1 MKLTNENMK
10 KILLLITFTVAL
22 ILFVIRLDFIIS
34 SLGLIVSVFRPFIIG
49 GIIAFILNVPMIAIE
64 NKLFGGRPL
73 PQKKKTRARIIS
85 LLLSILLVIAIL
97 VLAVLWV
104 VPELG
109 RSLYNFASSLKYVAP
124 DFINWLNTV
133 SEGNKNLNDFISSL
147 SLNFDEIFQRLEN
160 MLEESAMDILS
171 SGVNIVSSVAG
182 AVFSTIIGIVFACY
196 VLSQKENLNRQI
208 KKVLT
213 AVFPREINDK
223 ITKILRM
230 TYEAFYN
237 FLSGQCIE
245 GLITGLMFFI
255 VLTILNYPY
264 AAVIAVV
271 VGFSTL
277 IPVFGAIIG
286 TVIGAVFILTVNP
299 IKVISYLIITI
310 ILQQIEGNII
320 YPHVV
325 GSSLGLPSV
334 WVLVAVTVGGSLFGI
349 AGMILFIPITAV
361 FYQLFREWINN
372 RINEKG
378 EALPENYDR

>member
-64 NKLFGGRPL
+64 NKLFGGRTL
-73 PQKKKTRARIIS
+73 TQKKKPRARIIS

-133 SEGNKNLNDFISSL
+133 SEGNKNLNDFISSI
-147 SLNFDEIFQRLEN
+147 SINFDEIFQRLET

-182 AVFSTIIGIVFACY
+182 AVFSTVIGIVFACY
-196 VLSQKENLNRQI
+196 ILSQKENLNRQI

-213 AVFPREINDK
+213 AVFPRKINDK

-255 VLTILNYPY
+255 VLTIFNYPY

-286 TVIGAVFILTVNP
+286 TVIGAVFILTVDP

-378 EALPENYDR
+378 EALPEKL